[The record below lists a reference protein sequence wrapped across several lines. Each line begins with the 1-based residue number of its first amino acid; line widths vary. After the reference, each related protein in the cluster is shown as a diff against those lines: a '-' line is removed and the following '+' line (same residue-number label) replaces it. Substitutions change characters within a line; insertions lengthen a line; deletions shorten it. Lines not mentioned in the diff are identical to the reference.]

1 MKLFLPVLCC
11 LFAFSTAS
19 LAQTFQWHKNPV
31 IAHRGAFKKKNLPEN
46 SIAALKEA
54 IRLNCY
60 GTEFDVHM
68 TKDSVL
74 VVNHDNDHQGMVIAT
89 STYAEL
95 KKLPLKNS
103 ESIPTLK
110 SYLNEGKKQR
120 RTKLILEIKPVQDP
134 ERMRQVTDAVV
145 AMVRELKA
153 QQWVE
158 YIGFN
163 YASMLRVLEL
173 EPTATV
179 AYLNGDATAEK
190 LKQDGFAGADYHFTK
205 YKNSDWFS
213 KAKELGLTLNA
224 WTVNQ
229 AEDMQWLLDNKV
241 EFITTNEPELLFE
254 ILKKK

>member
-1 MKLFLPVLCC
+1 MKPFLPVFCC
-11 LFAFSTAS
+11 LFLFSIAS
-19 LAQTFQWHKNPV
+19 FAQTFQWHKNPV
-31 IAHRGAFKKKNLPEN
+31 IAHRGAFKKNNLPEN

-68 TKDSVL
+68 TKDSIL
-74 VVNHDNDHQGMVIAT
+74 VVNHDPDHQGMVIAT
-89 STYAEL
+89 STYATL
-95 KKLPLKNS
+95 KKLPLKNG

-110 SYLNEGKKQR
+110 SYLKEGKKQL
-120 RTKLILEIKPVQDP
+120 RTKLILEIKPDKDP

-145 AMVRELKA
+145 AMVRKLKA

-158 YIGFN
+158 YISFN
-163 YASMLRVLEL
+163 YASMSRVLEL
-173 EPTATV
+173 EPTAIV

-190 LKQDGFAGADYHFTK
+190 LKQDGFAGADYQFSK

-224 WTVNQ
+224 WTVNK

-241 EFITTNEPELLFE
+241 EFITTDEPELLFE
-254 ILKKK
+254 VLKKK

>member
-1 MKLFLPVLCC
+1 MKLFLPAFCC
-11 LFAFSTAS
+11 LILFATAS

-54 IRLNCY
+54 IRLKCY

-74 VVNHDNDHQGMVIAT
+74 VVNHDHDHQGMVIAT
-89 STYAEL
+89 STYAAL
-95 KKLPLKNS
+95 KKLPLKNG
-103 ESIPTLK
+103 ESIPTLE
-110 SYLNEGKKQR
+110 SYLKEGKKQV
-120 RTKLILEIKPVQDP
+120 RTKLILEIKPDKDP
-134 ERMRQVTDAVV
+134 ERMREIADAVV
-145 AMVRELKA
+145 AMVRKLKA

-163 YASMLRVLEL
+163 YASMLRVLAL

-190 LKQDGFAGADYHFTK
+190 LKQDGFAGADYHFTA
-205 YKNSDWFS
+205 YKTSDWFS

-224 WTVNQ
+224 WTVNN

-254 ILKKK
+254 ILKKN

>member
-1 MKLFLPVLCC
+1 MKTFLPVFWC
-11 LFAFSTAS
+11 LILFSTIT
-19 LAQTFQWHKNPV
+19 LAQTFKWNKNPV

-74 VVNHDNDHQGMVIAT
+74 VVNHDDDYQGMIIAN
-89 STYAEL
+89 STYKEL
-95 KKLPLKNS
+95 KKLPLKNG

-110 SYLNEGKKQR
+110 SYLNEGKKQQ
-120 RTKLILEIKPVQDP
+120 RTKLILEIKPVKDP
-134 ERMRQVTDAVV
+134 QRMRQVADAVV
-145 AMVRELKA
+145 AMVKKLKVE
-153 QQWVE
+153 QWVE

-163 YASMLRVLEL
+163 YASMQRILEL

-179 AYLNGDATAEK
+179 SYLNGDATAEK

-205 YKNSDWFS
+205 YKDSDWFS
-213 KAKELGLTLNA
+213 KATELGLTLNA
-224 WTVNQ
+224 WTVNE
-229 AEDMQWLLDNKV
+229 AGDMQWLLDNKV
-241 EFITTNEPELLFE
+241 TYITTNEPELLFE
-254 ILKKK
+254 ILKKN